1 MRIPVVLLASF
12 LSLGLA
18 SQADAA
24 KALKS
29 IGVTVGDLGN
39 PFFVQI
45 GKGATDMAK
54 KLGGPNTKV
63 TVVSSGYDLN
73 TQLSQIETF
82 IASKVDM
89 IILNAADSKGI
100 APAVRKA
107 RAAGIL
113 VIAVDVG
120 AEGGVNATVTSNNV
134 QAGTQACEYIT
145 KQLGGKGNVVIINGP
160 PVTAVIDRV
169 KGCKAV
175 FAKTPGIKVLSD
187 NQNAGGSRDGGLT
200 AGQNLLTTFPNID
213 AIFAINDPTGI
224 GAELAAKQANRTK
237 LFITAVDGAPDA
249 EVALKA
255 SGALFKASAAQDPYT
270 MAGQAVKVGYDVMQ
284 GKKLANTTVLIPTK
298 LITAQNV
305 ATYKGWSSQFK

>member
-1 MRIPVVLLASF
+1 MKRTSAVLLVSL
-12 LSLGLA
+12 LSLGLV
-18 SQADAA
+18 SQASAA

-29 IGVTVGDLGN
+29 VGVTVGDLGN
-39 PFFVQI
+39 PFFVQL

-54 KLGGPNTKV
+54 KIGGAGTKV

-73 TQLSQIETF
+73 TQVSQIETF

-100 APAVRKA
+100 APAVKKA
-107 RAAGIL
+107 RAAGI
-113 VIAVDVG
+113 VVVAVDVG

-134 QAGTQACEYIT
+134 QAGSQACEYLI
-145 KQLGGKGNVVIINGP
+145 KQMGGKGNMVIINGP

-169 KGCKAV
+169 KGCKDV
-175 FAKTPGIKVLSD
+175 LAKNPNVKVLSD

-200 AGQNLLTTFPNID
+200 AGQNLLTTFPAIN

-224 GAELAAKQANRTK
+224 GAELAAKQAGKNN
-237 LFITAVDGAPDA
+237 IIIAAVDGAPDA

-284 GKKLANTTVLIPTK
+284 GTKLAKSTILIPTK
-298 LITAQNV
+298 LITKENV
-305 ATYKGWSSQFK
+305 GTYKGWTSK